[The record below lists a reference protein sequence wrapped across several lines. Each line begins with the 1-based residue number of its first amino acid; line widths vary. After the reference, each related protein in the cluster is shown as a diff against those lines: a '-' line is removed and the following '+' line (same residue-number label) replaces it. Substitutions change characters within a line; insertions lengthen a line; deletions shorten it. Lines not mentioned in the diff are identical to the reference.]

1 MRDDVL
7 AYYRLGGET
16 TRLTAGAGRIEF
28 IRTWD
33 VLTRTL
39 PSPPADLLDVGGAT
53 GIYAAPLA
61 AAGYRVHVVDPV
73 PEHVAASAA
82 HPGVTAELGDAR
94 ALPVGGASVD
104 AVLLL
109 GPLYHL
115 LDRADRVRAW
125 REAGRVVRPG
135 GVVVAALVTRFASLW
150 DGFAREFLAEP
161 GYREVIDHALATGE
175 HRPPDGTGWFATA
188 YFHHP
193 DDVPGEITEAG
204 LTHERTVLVE
214 GPLWLMT
221 EPLAA
226 EETILELLRKVEEE
240 PSLLGSSSH
249 LLAIAR
255 RPR

>member
-16 TRLTAGAGRIEF
+16 TRLTAGAGRLEF

-39 PSPPADLLDVGGAT
+39 PPPPTDVLDVGGAT

-82 HPGVTAELGDAR
+82 HPGVTAESGDAR
-94 ALPVGGASVD
+94 SLPVDGDSVD

-115 LDRADRVRAW
+115 LDRADRVGAW
-125 REAGRVVRPG
+125 REAARVVRPG
-135 GVVVAALVTRFASLW
+135 GVIVAALIARYASLW
-150 DGFAREFLAEP
+150 DGFARAFLAEP
-161 GYREVIDHALATGE
+161 GYGDVIDHTLATGE
-175 HRPPDGTGWFATA
+175 HRPPEGTAWFATA

-193 DDVPGEITEAG
+193 DEVAGEVTDAG

-214 GPLWLMT
+214 GPLWMLAG
-221 EPLAA
+221 PLPDEA
-226 EETILELLRKVEEE
+226 TILDRLRPVEEE

-255 RPR
+255 RSR